1 MSDVGTG
8 GSAMD
13 YPLQRHSMSM
23 TKTHY
28 SKLSKPQVFV
38 WRMFLFVALA
48 SFIGIILY
56 GPIVTAFNANP
67 ALNAVILGTLAI
79 GIIYTFQQVLRL
91 YPEIRWVNN
100 FRIADPGLAVEKS
113 PVMLAPMATLL
124 MRRQGQAALSA
135 TAMRSILDS
144 IGSRLDES
152 RETTRYLV
160 GLLVFLGLLG
170 TFWGLMQTVQAVG
183 GTIASLNPGTEGGSG
198 VLFEELK
205 TGLAAPLEGMGVAF
219 SSSLFGLAGSLIVGF
234 LDLQASQAQSR
245 FYNELEDWLSSITE
259 LGQENSVASAG
270 QPAQLRFAILDM
282 QRSMTDLAEKIE
294 QGMMRNNT
302 GDAMLELSRG
312 IDRLVKQMRAEQK
325 VVREWVD
332 EQAHQSNAI
341 AHVLREQNKLATILR
356 DVAARPPRGGS
367 GER

>member
-1 MSDVGTG
+1 
-8 GSAMD
+8 
-13 YPLQRHSMSM
+13 
-23 TKTHY
+23 
-28 SKLSKPQVFV
+28 
-38 WRMFLFVALA
+38 
-48 SFIGIILY
+48 
-56 GPIVTAFNANP
+56 
-67 ALNAVILGTLAI
+67 
-79 GIIYTFQQVLRL
+79 
-91 YPEIRWVNN
+91 
-100 FRIADPGLAVEKS
+100 
-113 PVMLAPMATLL
+113 
-124 MRRQGQAALSA
+124 
-135 TAMRSILDS
+135 MRSILDS

-170 TFWGLMQTVQAVG
+170 TFGGLLQTVQAVG
-183 GTIASLNPGTEGGSG
+183 GTIASLNPGPEAGTG

-205 TGLAAPLEGMGVAF
+205 TGLAAPLEGLVIAF

-367 GER
+367 GGGGGER